1 MKQQLRLAICGT
13 SRAGKDTFAN
23 VLEDKLVEMGFAK
36 ADKLAFADPLKQLYK
51 NYFFYKEDKEKPRDA
66 YVTIGNAMR
75 EVDEDVWINHLLIA
89 ADKSWGEG
97 NSILVT
103 DVRYENEAKVLMDK
117 FGFILVKV
125 DADGL
130 IRKQRAESLG
140 ENLDLNN
147 SGDVEVGFI
156 KEDLLVINNGEDDL
170 KQMERYAE
178 IAINMAQEVANG

>member
-23 VLEDKLVEMGFAK
+23 VLESKLIEMGFAE
-36 ADKLAFADPLKQLYK
+36 ADKIAFADPLKALYQV
-51 NYFFYKEDKEKPRDA
+51 YFFYKEDSEKPRDA

-75 EVDEDVWINHLLIA
+75 EVDEDVWIKHLLSS
-89 ADKSWGEG
+89 ADRSWEKGS
-97 NSILVT
+97 SIIVT
-103 DVRYENEAKVLMDK
+103 DVRYTNEATVLQED

-125 DADGL
+125 DADGF

-140 ENLDLNN
+140 EKLDLNN
-147 SGDVEVGFI
+147 DGDKEVGFI
-156 KEDLLVINNGEDDL
+156 KEDLLIVNNGEDDL
-170 KQMERYAE
+170 KAMDKYAE

>member
-1 MKQQLRLAICGT
+1 M
-13 SRAGKDTFAN
+13 
-23 VLEDKLVEMGFAK
+23 
-36 ADKLAFADPLKQLYK
+36 
-51 NYFFYKEDKEKPRDA
+51 
-66 YVTIGNAMR
+66 
-75 EVDEDVWINHLLIA
+75 
-89 ADKSWGEG
+89 
-97 NSILVT
+97 
-103 DVRYENEAKVLMDK
+103 AKVLMDK
-117 FGFILVKV
+117 FGFILIKI